1 MIDRALALAVIR
13 KWGVERQTDMVL
25 EEMGEFISAWN
36 HYKRNRISEREYVGE
51 AVDAYI
57 MLSQFRVMSGDLF
70 EELFHEKI
78 ASIYNKVYGDKDE

>member
-1 MIDRALALAVIR
+1 MIDKSLGLAAIN
-13 KWGVERQTDMVL
+13 KWGVEAQTDMVL

-36 HYKRNRISEREYVGE
+36 HYKRGRISKREYVGE

-57 MLSQFRVMSGDLF
+57 MLSQFRIMNEDLF

-78 ASIYNKVYGDKDE
+78 SNIYNKINGDKDE